1 MISIW
6 YLGENFPNV
15 QVIKY
20 LFFTQEILK
29 DLSENDFHCIK
40 AEFQQV
46 LSNRK
51 EMTQFLEEW
60 LNTHFDTEKL
70 KNGIQK
76 ENDRICQVNN
86 FYNNKIIVSNDFL
99 LCYLILFCCLLWFF
113 YLFLKKDLEQLN
125 LRYAFCNLL
134 VYTLFFYLEKIM

>member
-1 MISIW
+1 MISVW
-6 YLGENFPNV
+6 YLDENFPNV

-29 DLSENDFHCIK
+29 DLSENDFHRIK

-86 FYNNKIIVSNDFL
+86 FYNNKIIVSDEIFCATSFFL
-99 LCYLILFCCLLWFF
+99 LCALI
-113 YLFLKKDLEQLN
+113 FLPLS
-125 LRYAFCNLL
+125 
-134 VYTLFFYLEKIM
+134 